1 MKRIA
6 LFLLTNLAIVLM
18 LSVIAQ
24 LLGLDRTMG
33 AHGIDLGALLTFAAL
48 FGFGGALISLA
59 ISKWSAKMAVG
70 AHVIHQP
77 ESAVEAWLVDMVS
90 RQARAAG
97 IGTPEVAIYE
107 SDDVNAFATGMQR
120 DNALVAVSSGLL
132 RRMTRDE
139 AEAVLAHEVS
149 HIANGDMVTL
159 TLIQGVV
166 NTFVIFL
173 SRVIGWFVDRVI
185 LKNQDGPGIGYYA
198 TFFALEII
206 LGVLATM
213 IVMAFSRHREFRADA
228 GSGQLVGRG
237 KMIAALRRLQSLHE
251 AQQLPERVAALG
263 ISGRRQRGWLGLFA
277 SHPSLEARI
286 EALLRNE
293 R

>member
-1 MKRIA
+1 
-6 LFLLTNLAIVLM
+6 
-18 LSVIAQ
+18 
-24 LLGLDRTMG
+24 
-33 AHGIDLGALLTFAAL
+33 
-48 FGFGGALISLA
+48 
-59 ISKWSAKMAVG
+59 
-70 AHVIHQP
+70 
-77 ESAVEAWLVDMVS
+77 
-90 RQARAAG
+90 
-97 IGTPEVAIYE
+97 
-107 SDDVNAFATGMQR
+107 
-120 DNALVAVSSGLL
+120 
-132 RRMTRDE
+132 
-139 AEAVLAHEVS
+139 
-149 HIANGDMVTL
+149 MVTL